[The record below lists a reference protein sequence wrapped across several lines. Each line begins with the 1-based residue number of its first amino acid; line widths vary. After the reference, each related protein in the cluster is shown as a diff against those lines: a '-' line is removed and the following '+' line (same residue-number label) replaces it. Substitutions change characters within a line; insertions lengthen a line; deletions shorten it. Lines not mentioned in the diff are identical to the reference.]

1 MSNSV
6 AVRFITD
13 VAGCRHFQYVEQ
25 QVWQCADLDVA
36 PHHILITVAH
46 HGGLLLGAYAADGP
60 ALSGG
65 MVGGLLGWPGLSQQ
79 PDGSW
84 RIKHCSHQVG
94 VLPRWQRMGVALAL
108 KLAQRAAV
116 LEQGMTDWVTWTYDP
131 LRRANGVFNLHRL
144 GGSSCTYIR
153 DFYGPLTD
161 GLNAGAPTDRC
172 EVDWRLQSPRAQAA
186 AAGIES
192 AIDWQ
197 TAGLQ
202 RLLPPP
208 HTPALLFTA
217 PVLAVPV
224 PDDVDALRVAA
235 PQELLPW
242 REYMRAVLEHA
253 FAAGYVMQ
261 DCILLPA
268 HGWHYILQRA
278 A

>member
-1 MSNSV
+1 M
-6 AVRFITD
+6 RT
-13 VAGCRHFQYVEQ
+13 
-25 QVWQCADLDVA
+25 L
-36 PHHILITVAH
+36 
-46 HGGLLLGAYAADGP
+46 AA
-60 ALSGG
+60 
-65 MVGGLLGWPGLSQQ
+65 Q
-79 PDGSW
+79 
-84 RIKHCSHQVG
+84 I
-94 VLPRWQRMGVALAL
+94 
-108 KLAQRAAV
+108 
-116 LEQGMTDWVTWTYDP
+116 
-131 LRRANGVFNLHRL
+131 
-144 GGSSCTYIR
+144 SSCTYIR